1 MNREE
6 VLRRLRQHKDRLM
19 AEYRLTRLELFGSFV
34 RDAQTPGSDV
44 DILVEYETAPG
55 LFDFIRLKN
64 TLSGLLG
71 AEVDLVMKEALR
83 PRIGRRV
90 LREAIPI

>member
-6 VLRRLRQHKDRLM
+6 ILQRLREHKRLLM
-19 AEYRLTRLELFGSFV
+19 ETYGLSRLELFGSYA
-34 RDAQTPGSDV
+34 RGEPSPGSDV

-55 LFDFIRLKN
+55 LFDFIRLK
-64 TLSGLLG
+64 TALSNLLG
-71 AEVDLVMKEALR
+71 LKVDLVMKDALR

-90 LREAIPI
+90 LNETIPV